1 MDRLAKKCVI
11 TSGIVHGTLVLLLIV
26 GPAFLSSDN
35 TPTSS
40 QILTIIPDLA
50 SADGAAVMGFGTP
63 NGGRQN
69 PTPPAPTPPEP
80 KPPTPAPPEPK
91 PPVVERVKDTPKEKP
106 EKPLEKDIKDAKPPE
121 PTKQKD
127 PDALEPAKPTKPVI
141 SLKPVIRKP
150 NSNKDPE
157 KAAAEERAER
167 ARAAADK
174 ERRLAAVHSAAT
186 SISSGA
192 SSGVEVGP
200 IGVSTGSGPSVA
212 AFGDILRTIYFN
224 NWHEPSDATSDDG
237 VVKVTVTIAR
247 DGTVISA
254 RITKSSGDP
263 AVDRSVQRTLDNVS
277 FIKPFPEGWKEAQ
290 RQFQL
295 SFSLKAK
302 RSIG

>member
-35 TPTSS
+35 APASS
-40 QILTIIPDLA
+40 EILTIIPDLA

-63 NGGRQN
+63 NGGRRD
-69 PTPPAPTPPEP
+69 PTPPAPTPPQP
-80 KPPTPAPPEPK
+80 KPPEPTPPPPT
-91 PPVVERVKDTPKEKP
+91 PPAVERVKDTPKDDPRKV
-106 EKPLEKDIKDAKPPE
+106 EKDVKPPE
-121 PTKQKD
+121 PTAKTD
-127 PDALEPAKPTKPVI
+127 PDALEPAKTHKPVV
-141 SLKPVIRKP
+141 SLTPVVRNPSKTK
-150 NSNKDPE
+150 SAA
-157 KAAAEERAER
+157 KAAADKAAADER
-167 ARAAADK
+167 ARADADNK
-174 ERRLAAVHSAAT
+174 RRAAAVRSALS

-224 NWHEPSDATSDDG
+224 NWHEPSDAASDDG
-237 VVKVTVTIAR
+237 IVKVTVTIAR
-247 DGTVISA
+247 DGTVISG

-263 AVDRSVQRTLDNVS
+263 AVDRSVQRTLENVTY
-277 FIKPFPEGWKEAQ
+277 IKAFPESWKEAQ

-302 RSIG
+302 RSAG

>member
-35 TPTSS
+35 APSS
-40 QILTIIPDLA
+40 SEILTIIPDLA

-63 NGGRQN
+63 NGGRQE
-69 PTPPAPTPPEP
+69 PTPPTPTPPQP

-91 PPVVERVKDTPKEKP
+91 PPVVERVKDVPKDPPRKDV
-106 EKPLEKDIKDAKPPE
+106 EKDVKPPE
-121 PTKQKD
+121 PTQKKD
-127 PDALEPAKPTKPVI
+127 PDALEPAKPHKPVI
-141 SLKPVIRKP
+141 SLTQVVRDSSKAK
-150 NSNKDPE
+150 NAE
-157 KAAAEERAER
+157 KAAAEKAAADER
-167 ARAAADK
+167 ARVNA
-174 ERRLAAVHSAAT
+174 ENSRRAAAVHSVLNN
-186 SISSGA
+186 ISSGA

-224 NWHEPSDATSDDG
+224 NWHEPSDAASDDG
-237 VVKVTVTIAR
+237 IVKVTVTIAR
-247 DGTVISA
+247 DGTVISG
-254 RITKSSGDP
+254 RITKFSGDP
-263 AVDRSVQRTLDNVS
+263 AVDRSVQRTLENVT
-277 FIKPFPEGWKEAQ
+277 FIKAFPEGWKESQ

-302 RSIG
+302 RSLG